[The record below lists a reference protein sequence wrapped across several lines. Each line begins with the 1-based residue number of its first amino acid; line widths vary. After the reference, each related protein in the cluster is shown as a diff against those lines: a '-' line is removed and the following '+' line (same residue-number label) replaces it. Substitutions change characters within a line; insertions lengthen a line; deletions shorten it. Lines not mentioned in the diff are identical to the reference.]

1 MLLFPA
7 NTSKRFHHAYATFKT
22 PLSENL
28 TPKFEYRYERYG
40 RADFQ
45 IDRIN
50 PFMGSVDPLIA
61 PRWILLGAAVTP
73 YNAHIF
79 SATLEYIF

>member
-61 PRWILLGAAVTP
+61 PRWILLGAGVTP